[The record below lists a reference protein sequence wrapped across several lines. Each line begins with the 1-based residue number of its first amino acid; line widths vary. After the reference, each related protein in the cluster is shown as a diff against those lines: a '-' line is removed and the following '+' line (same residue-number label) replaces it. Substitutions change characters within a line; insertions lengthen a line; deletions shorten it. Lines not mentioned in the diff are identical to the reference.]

1 MLLLSSEY
9 SPPPGALYGL
19 LGAWGI
25 GVGLTPSLLLVGHLG
40 GFWGLSRGEQF
51 LAELVALPFGL
62 FAATLLFCHPL
73 AQRTLRRFASGAFGV
88 ELFAELSRLAGRAG
102 ALRGLSRL

>member
-25 GVGLTPSLLLVGHLG
+25 GVGLTPTLLLINRLG
-40 GFWGLSRGEQF
+40 GFSRLSGGEQF
-51 LAELVALPFGL
+51 STEVVALPFGL
-62 FAATLLFCHPL
+62 FAPALLFSHPL
-73 AQRTLRRFASGAFGV
+73 AQRGLRHFAAGTFGA
-88 ELFAELSRLAGRAG
+88 ELFPDLSQLAGRSG
-102 ALRGLSRL
+102 AHIGFSRL

>member
-25 GVGLTPSLLLVGHLG
+25 GVGLTPTLLLINRLG
-40 GFWGLSRGEQF
+40 GFSRLSGGEQF
-51 LAELVALPFGL
+51 STQVVALPFGL

-73 AQRTLRRFASGAFGV
+73 AQSTLRHFAPGAFGV
-88 ELFAELSRLAGRAG
+88 ELFAELSQLAGRAG